1 MSADNRFARNPEYI
15 FFALYATE
23 VHQISSNISIAMRI
37 GNSKTADGRK
47 ITASMLQDH
56 EEVKKLIQRD
66 EGYRF
71 LTHIRGTPAFWESS
85 KRDLFAMIRQ
95 LGIPTFFVTFSA
107 ADRRWIEIDNA
118 ILVSQGKPAMTL
130 EQHENMS
137 WEDHCRIIMSN
148 PALAAKMFQQ
158 RVHTF
163 INDVILSPANPI
175 GKVEDYYYR
184 TEFQQ
189 RGWPHIHMI
198 LWVRN
203 APKLDEDPEEEVIE
217 FVDKYVSCELPPE
230 TDAELHEIVTHVQM
244 HSKNHTDHAGKLE
257 KHAASTFQ
265 DHLATTLLYPSLLM
279 LNKTN
284 KTNRSQTQK
293 TN

>member
-1 MSADNRFARNPEYI
+1 MRCLDNSTSDDVTNTSAPLYSFLHPVDFAQYLVDKHDQSILSIAPGEGNKPEKVLELEAKCFPAEFPDGTNTYNEKRKIKLSPSQYFNSRILSADNRFARNPEYI

-137 WEDHCRIIMSN
+137 WEDHCRN
-148 PALAAKMFQQ
+148 
-158 RVHTF
+158 V
-163 INDVILSPANPI
+163 
-175 GKVEDYYYR
+175 
-184 TEFQQ
+184 
-189 RGWPHIHMI
+189 
-198 LWVRN
+198 
-203 APKLDEDPEEEVIE
+203 
-217 FVDKYVSCELPPE
+217 
-230 TDAELHEIVTHVQM
+230 
-244 HSKNHTDHAGKLE
+244 
-257 KHAASTFQ
+257 
-265 DHLATTLLYPSLLM
+265 SLLRRQ
-279 LNKTN
+279 T
-284 KTNRSQTQK
+284 RSC
-293 TN
+293 